1 MAEYLLVNIIV
12 LAVVVAVLVTR
23 GSLVF
28 DTASKL
34 TLVVL
39 LITTAIFDSLIIAS
53 GIVAYDESKL
63 LGLYIWQAPVEDF
76 FYSLA
81 AVIIVPS
88 VWQLTV
94 RRTHE

>member
-1 MAEYLLVNIIV
+1 MAEYLIVNIIV
-12 LAVVVAVLVTR
+12 L
-23 GSLVF
+23 SLVMLLLLVRR
-28 DTASKL
+28 ALVINRAIWL
-34 TLVVL
+34 TLAVL

-63 LGLYIWQAPVEDF
+63 LGIYIWQAPLEDF

-88 VWQLTV
+88 VWHLSV
-94 RRTHE
+94 RNNHE

>member
-1 MAEYLLVNIIV
+1 MAEYLVVNIIV
-12 LAVVVAVLVTR
+12 LAVVIAVLAAR
-23 GSLVF
+23 RALVF
-28 DTASKL
+28 DTASKI
-34 TLVVL
+34 TLAVL

-53 GIVAYDESKL
+53 EIVAYDETKL

-88 VWQLTV
+88 VWHLTT

>member
-12 LAVVVAVLVTR
+12 LAVVVAVLAAR
-23 GSLVF
+23 GWLVF

-34 TLVVL
+34 TLAVL
-39 LITTAIFDSLIIAS
+39 LVTTAIFDSLIIAS

-81 AVIIVPS
+81 AVIVVPS
-88 VWQLTV
+88 VWHLTV